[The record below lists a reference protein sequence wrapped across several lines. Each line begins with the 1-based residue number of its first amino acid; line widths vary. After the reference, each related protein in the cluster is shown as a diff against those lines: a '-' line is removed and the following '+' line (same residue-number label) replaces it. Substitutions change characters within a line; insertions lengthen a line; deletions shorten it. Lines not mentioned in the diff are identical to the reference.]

1 MMTEVSSRLWSPL
14 RHRLMRDAHG
24 QLVFT
29 DESGQQHVGVTPVR
43 AFPIDAPGEYVSLVD
58 ADGHEL
64 AFIARLADIDA
75 ESRSLLLDDIAQ
87 RDFMPYIEK
96 LFFCLDFFHTQHVD
110 GANRQR
116 NEQLCAER
124 RGRHSSPPRQRSA
137 DHRQS
142 RPHLPSAGHAG
153 IGQAV
158 TQAAGPLSVGVQEH
172 LPGSTLS

>member
-1 MMTEVSSRLWSPL
+1 MMTEVSSRLWSTL
-14 RHRLMRDAHG
+14 RPRLMRAAHG

-96 LFFCLDFFHTQHVD
+96 LFSVSTFSTPSTWTVQTDRGMSSFVLKGEEDIRRLRGNGLLITDNHGLTYRVLDMRALD
-110 GANRQR
+110 
-116 NEQLCAER
+116 
-124 RGRHSSPPRQRSA
+124 
-137 DHRQS
+137 RQS
-142 RPHLPSAGHAG
+142 RKL
-153 IGQAV
+153 
-158 TQAAGPLSVGVQEH
+158 LDRF
-172 LPGSTLS
+172 L